1 LRQTEGELRA
11 EEARIWRML
20 TLQILDNAPQLQAS
34 AFAVGQLDL
43 VVARMWL
50 GQRRLQKARIPIV
63 KDEGI
68 IAVQQAHHPV
78 LLLREMN
85 NVVGSN
91 VKLGEDGNQG
101 LVLTGPNA
109 GGKTVILKLLG
120 LFALMARAGIPVPAN
135 RNHHDDDSG
144 GGGGGG
150 GGPIVPPPPPRVDFF
165 NPVLADIGDLQS
177 VGGDLSTFSGHM
189 LVCRQVLQNAKRNA
203 LVLMDE
209 LGSGTD
215 PAQGVAIAQSL
226 LEAVVETG
234 ARVAITTHY
243 MQLKQL
249 AASDD
254 RFAVGGMQFV
264 QGRPTYRLLP
274 GTVGESFALSIAER
288 LGLPKSV
295 ISRANELLDSE
306 TRQMGDLIREL
317 EEQKSLVDEQVLELQ
332 EKQREMKQLEFQ
344 LQEQRAKLEREQLTV
359 RREEARKFARQLEEK
374 EQLMQDILKNLQS
387 DPSRRLIA
395 KSWEDIKLVKR
406 SVLNE
411 AEQVPSVVAR
421 QQKAAYAVEQ
431 ASAALVPL
439 SETDATP
446 NVGDVL
452 VVCKQGPLFAREAI
466 VEQMLGRN
474 RVEVRVNG
482 MNVAMKLS
490 EVALLPTGSNRNK
503 VVEAAAF
510 VPTRRVGS
518 NNNLIRGN
526 AISKAASDAIA
537 REGSQPQRT
546 SKWDDESLSSNE
558 ESNARRGS
566 NVEMRTMSNTV
577 DVRGCNLMEAQA
589 KIKDKFSAC
598 LLSGR
603 GRFVYVLHGHGSQG
617 ILKSK
622 IRGWLQSEKQL
633 VKSFQPASAADGGDA
648 FTRVELK

>member
-1 LRQTEGELRA
+1 VRGC
-11 EEARIWRML
+11 
-20 TLQILDNAPQLQAS
+20 
-34 AFAVGQLDL
+34 
-43 VVARMWL
+43 VV
-50 GQRRLQKARIPIV
+50 V
-63 KDEGI
+63 
-68 IAVQQAHHPV
+68 VV
-78 LLLREMN
+78 LLLLEALQTLMSI
-85 NVVGSN
+85 VY
-91 VKLGEDGNQG
+91 
-101 LVLTGPNA
+101 NA
-109 GGKTVILKLLG
+109 Q
-120 LFALMARAGIPVPAN
+120 A
-135 RNHHDDDSG
+135 
-144 GGGGGG
+144 
-150 GGPIVPPPPPRVDFF
+150 
-165 NPVLADIGDLQS
+165 
-177 VGGDLSTFSGHM
+177 
-189 LVCRQVLQNAKRNA
+189 
-203 LVLMDE
+203 
-209 LGSGTD
+209 
-215 PAQGVAIAQSL
+215 L
-226 LEAVVETG
+226 LEAMVETG

-249 AASDD
+249 AAADD

-274 GTVGESFALSIAER
+274 GTVGESFALAVAER
-288 LGLPKSV
+288 LELPKSV

-344 LQEQRAKLEREQLTV
+344 LQEQRVKLEREQLTV
-359 RREEARKFARQLEEK
+359 RREEARKFARKLEEK

-406 SVLNE
+406 SALNE
-411 AEQVPSVVAR
+411 AEQVPSVLAR
-421 QQKAAYAVEQ
+421 QQKAAFAVEE

-452 VVCKQGPLFAREAI
+452 LVCKKGPLFAREAV

-474 RVEVRVNG
+474 RIEVRVNG

-490 EVALLPTGSNRNK
+490 EVALPPTGAIRNK

-510 VPTRRVGS
+510 VPARRVG
-518 NNNLIRGN
+518 NINKNPIRGN

-537 REGSQPQRT
+537 REGNQPKRT
-546 SKWDDESLSSNE
+546 YKWDDGSPSSNE
-558 ESNARRGS
+558 ESNARSGS
-566 NVEMRTMSNTV
+566 NVEMRTISNTV

-589 KIKDKFSAC
+589 KIKDKFSSC
-598 LLSGR
+598 LMSGR
-603 GRFVYVLHGHGSQG
+603 GRFVYVLHGHGPQG

-633 VKSFQPASAADGGDA
+633 VKTFQPASAADGGDA